1 MPTKIID
8 LNRTKN
14 YQSSL
19 PLVIGYFGCVHKK
32 HLELLA
38 KHKVFNILTF
48 KPFKIKK
55 SHELYDFRTR
65 LTYLQSFRPQN
76 ILVFSIEED
85 NLNGKQFI
93 EKYLQKINPKRIV
106 VGSNFCFGK
115 DNCKVDILKKYFI
128 LDVIKYER
136 KYSTTKIRCLIEQKK
151 MKEAN
156 KLLYE
161 PFFVCSKWVSGVK
174 QGRKIGFP
182 TINLIPNYK
191 VNLPFG
197 SYLSKIQI
205 GKTIYPSVTFI
216 GKSKTMNSK
225 KTSFETHVIGKN
237 IKPRTSF
244 SARIQSNIKVRL
256 FAYVDKVE
264 KFKNINILKT
274 KIRKTIVK
282 AKKYFSYN

>member
-14 YQSSL
+14 YRSSL

-32 HLELLA
+32 HLELLT

-106 VGSNFCFGK
+106 IGSNFCFGK

-161 PFFVCSKWVSGVK
+161 PFFVCSK
-174 QGRKIGFP
+174 
-182 TINLIPNYK
+182 
-191 VNLPFG
+191 
-197 SYLSKIQI
+197 
-205 GKTIYPSVTFI
+205 
-216 GKSKTMNSK
+216 
-225 KTSFETHVIGKN
+225 
-237 IKPRTSF
+237 
-244 SARIQSNIKVRL
+244 
-256 FAYVDKVE
+256 
-264 KFKNINILKT
+264 
-274 KIRKTIVK
+274 
-282 AKKYFSYN
+282 